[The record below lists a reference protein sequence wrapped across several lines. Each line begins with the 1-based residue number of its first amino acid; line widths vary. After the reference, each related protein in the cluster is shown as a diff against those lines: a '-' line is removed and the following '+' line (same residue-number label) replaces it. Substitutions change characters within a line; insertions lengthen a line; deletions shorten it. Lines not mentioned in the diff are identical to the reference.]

1 MELLKEIRLNFAA
14 KIEGRRKVENLPS
27 KYPAWTFRIN
37 EEFGV
42 AIENI
47 NDIKIVEKFANSK
60 IASRMFIDENGND
73 LNMIILSC
81 DQENLR
87 NEFAILCAYFVDPGN
102 HGEVRKELLTNTIK
116 WWEKWKELIG
126 NAIINKKPYSVLGE
140 LLALEYLIKQGEKV
154 EWTGADSAIYDI
166 ESENLNYEI
175 KSTIKKYQSKIT
187 ISSQF
192 QLESKKKLILYFYRF
207 EPGVK
212 GESIDLVVDRLIKL
226 GCSKESIER
235 KLDKLNMEKGSHI
248 RKEKYKLLE
257 KRRYDVDSSFPK
269 ITKESFI
276 DGKIPESII
285 HISYTIDLDG
295 IEYSVY

>member
-14 KIEGRRKVENLPS
+14 KIEGKRKLENLPV
-27 KYPAWTFRIN
+27 KYPAWTFKIDDQ
-37 EEFGV
+37 FGV
-42 AIENI
+42 AIENV
-47 NDIKIVEKFANSK
+47 NDINIVEKFANSK

-73 LNMIILSC
+73 LNMIVLSC

-102 HGEVRKELLTNTIK
+102 KGEVREQILTNPIE
-116 WWEKWKELIG
+116 WWEKLKELVG

-140 LLALEYLIKQGEKV
+140 LLVLEYLIKQGESV

-166 ESENLNYEI
+166 ESESMNYEI

-192 QLESKKKLILYFYRF
+192 QLESKKKLILYFCRF

-212 GESIDLVVDRLIKL
+212 GESIDSVIDRLIKL
-226 GCSKESIER
+226 GFNKESIEM
-235 KLDKLNMEKGSHI
+235 KLEKLNMEKGSHI

-257 KRRYDVDSSFPK
+257 KRRYDVDSHFPK
-269 ITKESFI
+269 ITRDSFI

-295 IEYSVY
+295 IEYSVW